1 MGTVTEEVYQMILD
15 NLHITYSL
23 DSSAEQRIRNE
34 TSSGIAYIRKYCDPG
49 ADFAPGSRF
58 GQMLCDYVLRAE
70 SGALET
76 FAVDFAG
83 DITAAR
89 IEHEAEIY
97 AEVMGYVET

>member
-1 MGTVTEEVYQMILD
+1 MDNVTEEVYQMILD
-15 NLHITYSL
+15 NLHITYCP
-23 DSSAEQRIRNE
+23 DSSTEQRIRNE
-34 TSSGIAYIRKYCDPG
+34 TSSGIAYIRKYCDPD
-49 ADFAPGSRF
+49 ADFTPGSRF

-89 IEHEAEIY
+89 IEHEAEAY
-97 AEVMGYVET
+97 AGAMGYVET

>member
-1 MGTVTEEVYQMILD
+1 MESVTDEVYQMLLD

-23 DSSAEQRIRNE
+23 DSSTEQRIRNE
-34 TSSGIAYIRKYCDPG
+34 AASGIAYIRRYCDPG
-49 ADFAPGSRF
+49 ADFSPGSRF

-89 IEHEAEIY
+89 IEHEAEAY
-97 AEVMGYVET
+97 AEAMGYVET